1 MIVGDVTTT
10 DALVDEALELA
21 EGLNRPLCYV
31 QLNSFYNGSTGC
43 ILRGLHVRLAARGV
57 DSYCFWGRRHE
68 SIDSHMQ
75 CCATKPEDASMQTL
89 STAYLLGAEVIEK
102 HFTLDKSL
110 PGNDHYHSGDVEDF
124 KRAIENFRFMT
135 GSLAPRRRRSLL
147 ARRRPAVRRGARL
160 C

>member
-31 QLNSFYNGSTGC
+31 QLKGFYNGSTGS
-43 ILRGLHVRLAARGV
+43 ILRGLHVRLAAREV

-75 CCATKPEDASMQTL
+75 CCASKPEDASMQTL

-110 PGNDHYHSGDVEDF
+110 PGNDRYHSGDVEDF

-135 GSLAPRRRRSLL
+135 GSWAPRKRRSSL

>member
-31 QLNSFYNGSTGC
+31 QLKGFYNDSTGS

-75 CCATKPEDASMQTL
+75 CCASKPEDASMQTL

-110 PGNDHYHSGDVEDF
+110 PGNDRYHSGDVEDF

-135 GSLAPRRRRSLL
+135 GSWAPRRRRSSL